1 VRLSAFVAI
10 STVIG
15 GLAFVQPFQAK
26 TLVATTALALAPQVR
41 EHPSTRIPTTD
52 RQQEPL
58 AASQLIATPMAERP
72 AAIEF
77 YCREA

>member
-1 VRLSAFVAI
+1 
-10 STVIG
+10 
-15 GLAFVQPFQAK
+15 
-26 TLVATTALALAPQVR
+26 
-41 EHPSTRIPTTD
+41 
-52 RQQEPL
+52 L